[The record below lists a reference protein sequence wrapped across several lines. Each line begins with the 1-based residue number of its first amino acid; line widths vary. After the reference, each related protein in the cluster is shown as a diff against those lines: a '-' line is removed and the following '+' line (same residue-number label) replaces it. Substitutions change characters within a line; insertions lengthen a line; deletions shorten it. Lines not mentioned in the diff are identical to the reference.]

1 MNLALN
7 GSYEEAC
14 MRYVKRCGGKAQALL
29 DWSQRP
35 DMNDDSTVAS
45 KVMHTSVGLVQA
57 KPWALT
63 AYQSASLYLGWWSS
77 PGSDQR
83 YSTKVTISSR
93 GARSE
98 WSVLTGWALSA

>member
-1 MNLALN
+1 
-7 GSYEEAC
+7 
-14 MRYVKRCGGKAQALL
+14 MRYVKYCGGKAQALL

-35 DMNDDSTVAS
+35 DMNDDSAVAS

-57 KPWALT
+57 KPWVLT